1 MIRFQILTTFPEMFQ
16 GPFSESML
24 QKAQEAG
31 RVDIQVHNLRDWT
44 QDRHRSTDDIQ
55 YGGGEG
61 MVMLAEPIIEAVEDL
76 QQRHAGRSRVILL
89 TPQGRLFDQAAA
101 RRLAEEEELILVCG
115 HYKGVDERVV
125 EYLRPDEISIGDYI
139 LTGGE
144 LAAMVLVDAVT
155 RLVPGVVGDFGSVAS
170 DSFHEES
177 LLDCPRYTRP
187 REVRGLPVPEVL
199 VSGNHAEIAQ
209 WRQAERLRRT
219 RERRPN
225 LLKTE
230 KCKTDNGEFKTKR
243 LGMPMSSIF
252 LVLKVYLS
260 FCVG

>member
-1 MIRFQILTTFPEMFQ
+1 MTRFQILTTFPEMFQ

-24 QKAQEAG
+24 RKAQEAG
-31 RVDIQVHNLRDWT
+31 LVDIQLHNLRDWT
-44 QDRHRSTDDIQ
+44 RDRHRSTDDLQ

-76 QQRHAGRSRVILL
+76 QKRHGGPSRTILL
-89 TPQGRLFDQAAA
+89 TPQGRPFDQRLA

-155 RLVPGVVGDFGSVAS
+155 RLVPGVVGDFGSVTS
-170 DSFHEES
+170 DSFHEEF

-187 REVRGLPVPEVL
+187 QEVRGLRVPDVL
-199 VSGNHAEIAQ
+199 VSGNHAEIER
-209 WRQAERLRRT
+209 WRRAERLRRT
-219 RERRPN
+219 RERRPD
-225 LLKTE
+225 LLKNAE
-230 KCKTDNGEFKTKR
+230 CEIDH
-243 LGMPMSSIF
+243 
-252 LVLKVYLS
+252 
-260 FCVG
+260 